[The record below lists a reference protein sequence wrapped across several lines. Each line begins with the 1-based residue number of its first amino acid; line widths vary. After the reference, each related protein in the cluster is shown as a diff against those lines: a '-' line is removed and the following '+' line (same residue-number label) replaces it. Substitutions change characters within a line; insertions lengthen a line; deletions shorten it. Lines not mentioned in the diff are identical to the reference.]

1 MKRITKFSVLALA
14 ALISIAGCKADQLST
29 DQYSDSLTFSA
40 FGPNPVFRGGE
51 LTIIGSNL
59 DQVKEVV
66 VPGVDPITDFKV
78 TGSGR
83 ECKLSFIVPVDG
95 PEIGKIS
102 IVGKNGTIL
111 TSLAELTYTEPIVFA
126 SFSPEKAMPGDI
138 VTITGDY
145 LNLVQEV
152 IFESGVIKTEFV
164 SRSRYEI
171 KVEVPSEAITGRLI
185 VGDSDELKD
194 PDTIAN
200 KIYSEG
206 ELTIGDPTVTSL
218 GKITKKAADEIVI
231 NGKYLDMIKYLE
243 FEGTVTE
250 EFKLTSKN
258 SILSFTLPET
268 ATDGEF
274 FAVSYAGKKFSA
286 GELTTVVPS
295 SLSTSPSPV
304 LAETALKIT
313 GKDLDLVTKLEFPNA
328 GEAEFEFKDGK
339 IAATVPATAQ
349 EGDIVLSLANGK
361 SVTVAFTLVHPTVTE
376 ITPVELTA
384 GQEITLKG
392 TNLHLVTAATLG
404 GKEVGFT
411 PSDDGTSLIIKTDAT
426 SVGGK
431 IVLTLANKETIE
443 PEQEIKLN
451 YDSFIITT
459 YVPAS
464 VPIAGLVTL
473 RGKNFNMAEFIYV
486 GETKV
491 TSYVSRLDEEVKFYM
506 PYMKVGS
513 YSIKYVLYSGDEE
526 TCPTPIQV
534 TLEEQ
539 VTVIWQGEEDLGSWS
554 NQVFLGAEDAF
565 ANASVGDKVRIY
577 YTPKADFYQ
586 FQIFDGHW
594 GATSIAELGGGQ
606 TVSPE
611 TWSGTEGF
619 VEFKLTATL
628 LSQFYNPQ
636 EWGGA
641 MLVQG
646 EQCIVTM
653 VTCTH
658 LIPQEKTIWEGSA
671 YDNWT
676 NTALGTEDDWVNAGL
691 EVGNEIRIYFTADNP
706 ADFQIQ
712 LFDGHWGAMFPG
724 DCGEQFNNTTAPTAI
739 SDGYIHFSVR
749 ETVYGHLTDKQ
760 YWGTAVILQGN
771 GITFTKIAFL

>member
-1 MKRITKFSVLALA
+1 MKRIIKFSVLVLA
-14 ALISIAGCKADQLST
+14 ALITIAGCKADQLST
-29 DQYSDSLTFSA
+29 DQYSDSLAFSA

-78 TGSGR
+78 SGSGR
-83 ECKLSFIVPVDG
+83 ECKLTFIVPVDG

-102 IVGKNGTIL
+102 IVGKNGVIL
-111 TSLAELTYTEPIVFA
+111 TSLAELTYTEPILFT
-126 SFSPEKAMPGDI
+126 SFSPAKAMPGDVI
-138 VTITGDY
+138 TLTGDY

-152 IFESGVIKTEFV
+152 IFESGVIQTDFV
-164 SRSRYEI
+164 SQSRYEL
-171 KVEVPSEAITGRLI
+171 KVEVPSEAITGRLV
-185 VGDSDELKD
+185 VGDSDELLD

-200 KIYSEG
+200 KIYSES
-206 ELTIGDPTVTSL
+206 ELSIGDPTVTSL
-218 GKITKKAADEIVI
+218 GKITQKAGDDMII
-231 NGKYLDMIKYLE
+231 NGKYMDMIKFIE
-243 FEGTVTE
+243 FEGAVVE
-250 EFKLTSKN
+250 EFKVISKN
-258 SILSFTLPET
+258 SMLSFTLPAT

-274 FAVSYAGKKFSA
+274 FTVSYAGKKFSA
-286 GELTTVVPS
+286 GQLTTVVPS

-304 LAETALKIT
+304 LAETALKIS
-313 GKDLDLVTKLEFPNA
+313 GLNLDLVTKLEFPNA
-328 GEAEFEFKDGK
+328 GETEFEFKDGT
-339 IAATVPATAQ
+339 ITATVPATAQ
-349 EGDIVLSLANGK
+349 EGDVVLSLANGK
-361 SVTVAFTLVHPTVTE
+361 SVTAAFTLVHPTVTE

-411 PSDDGTSLIIKTDAT
+411 PSNDGTSLIIKTDAT

-443 PEQEIKLN
+443 PQQEIKLN

-473 RGKNFNMAEFIYV
+473 KGQNFNMAETIYV

-539 VTVIWQGEEDLGSWS
+539 ITLIWQGEEDLGSWS
-554 NQVFLGAEDAF
+554 NQPFLGAEDAF
-565 ANASVGDKVRIY
+565 ANATVGDKVRIY

-594 GATSIAELGGGQ
+594 GGTSIAELGGGQ

-611 TWSGTEGF
+611 TWSGTDGF
-619 VEFKLTATL
+619 VEFKLTSTL
-628 LSQFYNPQ
+628 LGQFYNPQ
-636 EWGGA
+636 GWGGA

-676 NTALGTEDDWVNAGL
+676 NTTLGTEDDWVNAGL

-706 ADFQIQ
+706 DDFQIQ
-712 LFDGHWGAMFPG
+712 IFDGHWGSMFPG

-739 SDGYIHFSVR
+739 SDGYIHFTAT
-749 ETVYGHLTDKQ
+749 ETVYGHLTSKQ
-760 YWGTAVILQGN
+760 YWGNAIILQGN